1 MNVLETTLLG
11 IIQGATEF
19 LPVSSSGHIYL
30 LEEFFNLENSLSLAL
45 YLHVGTLL
53 AVFVYYRKDIIALV
67 VGFVTMLGTREV
79 TRPGKEAWL
88 LSLATLSTFPTGFLI
103 YLFISTNITLFLV
116 GMTLIMTAFL
126 IVTSEYLARNNT
138 NYRSLDTKRALI
150 LGLVQG
156 MSVLPGISRS
166 GLTISTLLGLGIARE
181 QAARLS
187 FLLSVPT
194 IIGAGSYLALTEGFT
209 IDPLVAL
216 VGIVSSFVVG
226 YAAIAWMTRLIQGA
240 WLWFAPYCFILGII
254 VSLYSVL

>member
-1 MNVLETTLLG
+1 MNVFEVTLLG

-19 LPVSSSGHIYL
+19 LPVSSSGHVFL
-30 LEEFFNLENSLSLAL
+30 LEEFFSLENPLAFAL
-45 YLHVGTLL
+45 YLHIGTLL
-53 AVFVYYRKDIIALV
+53 AVLVYYRKDLMDLLI
-67 VGFVTMLGTREV
+67 GFYLLWRDRKQNHQGR
-79 TRPGKEAWL
+79 EAWL
-88 LSLATLSTFPTGFLI
+88 LGLATLATFPTGFLVFG
-103 YLFISTNITLFLV
+103 LVSTNMSLSLVGITLIITAL
-116 GMTLIMTAFL
+116 LILA
-126 IVTSEYLARNNT
+126 SEYLARKNP
-138 NYRSLDTKRALI
+138 RSRELDTKRALI

-166 GLTISTLLGLGIARE
+166 GLTISALLGLGIARE

-209 IDPLVAL
+209 IDPMAAL
-216 VGIVSSFVVG
+216 VGIVVSFVVG
-226 YAAIAWMTRLIQGA
+226 YAAIAWMTKLIKGA